1 MNTGRARRVLEGDK
15 STVPEN
21 VPITIDGND
30 LTVPGKDGKPT
41 VIKVGC
47 DGITMDAK
55 AEWLYDS
62 AAERPLPVPDPGDA
76 AAIGGTNSLPP
87 LTSGPNLT
95 LGTRAEGRLAT
106 QSRPSR
112 NAIMELRPYS
122 GGLANCTMVF

>member
-41 VIKVGC
+41 IIKVGC

-55 AEWLYDS
+55 AEWLYDAPQSGRCLYRIRITRLRS
-62 AAERPLPVPDPGDA
+62 AA
-76 AAIGGTNSLPP
+76 
-87 LTSGPNLT
+87 
-95 LGTRAEGRLAT
+95 
-106 QSRPSR
+106 
-112 NAIMELRPYS
+112 
-122 GGLANCTMVF
+122 